1 MQDSKKKK
9 APDSGRT
16 ITIILSVVIALLL
29 WAYVII
35 QVNPTKEEIIPRV
48 PVQLLNLQS
57 LTARE
62 LAIAGDGEYMVDV
75 VVEGRRADIE
85 KVTSQDIVAEADLVG
100 WGKGENYITVNVK
113 VPPALKIVDVRST
126 KIQVTIEDLVALIKP
141 VTVVYRGEFPVGTE
155 EGEIELRP
163 AEVEVTGAKSAVESV
178 HEVRMYIDT
187 EDLATERRTIQG
199 EAVPLNSAEMIVEN
213 VRLSS
218 GYVNVSARLLQ
229 LKEVPLLVE
238 TVGSMGEGYGV
249 ELDLPQTVLIKGT
262 KSVIKDI
269 ESIRAEPLDIAGLTQ
284 NKNVI
289 LTLLLPDGVE
299 LSKKNPPLRAGINIQ
314 ETATKEFSFTADDI
328 ILEGLTQGKT
338 VNTEAMD
345 IVVFVTGRVQI
356 VDQLQSNQLE
366 LYIEVADLPAG
377 DQTVPLMVS
386 TAASLH
392 SITLD
397 PSEIAITIIDTDQE
411 NADE

>member
-1 MQDSKKKK
+1 MQDSKKKN

-35 QVNPTKEEIIPRV
+35 QVNPTKEEIISRV

-62 LAIAGDGEYMVDV
+62 LAISGDGEYMVDV
-75 VVEGRRADIE
+75 VVEGRRADITKLSGE
-85 KVTSQDIVAEADLVG
+85 DIVAEADLFG

-113 VPPALKIVDVRST
+113 VPSALKLVEIRST

-155 EGEIELRP
+155 EGAVEIRP
-163 AEVEVTGAKSAVESV
+163 PEVEVTGARSAVESV
-178 HEVRMYIDT
+178 HEVRMYLDT
-187 EDLATERRTIQG
+187 DDLTTDRRTIQG

-238 TVGSMGEGYGV
+238 TVGSMEEGYGV
-249 ELDLPQTVLIKGT
+249 EIDAPQTVLIKGT
-262 KSVIKDI
+262 KSIIKDI
-269 ESIRAEPLDIAGLTQ
+269 ESIRAEPLDIGGLTQ

-299 LSKKNPPLRAGINIQ
+299 VSKKNPPLRAGINIQ
-314 ETATKEFSFTADDI
+314 ETATKEFRFTADDI
-328 ILEGLTQGKT
+328 VLEGLTQGKT
-338 VNTEAMD
+338 VNTEAID
-345 IVVFVTGRVQI
+345 IVIWVTGRMQI
-356 VDQLQSNQLE
+356 VEQLQPNQLE

-377 DQTVPLMVS
+377 NQTVPLMVS
-386 TAASLH
+386 TTASLH
-392 SITLD
+392 NITVD

-411 NADE
+411 NANE